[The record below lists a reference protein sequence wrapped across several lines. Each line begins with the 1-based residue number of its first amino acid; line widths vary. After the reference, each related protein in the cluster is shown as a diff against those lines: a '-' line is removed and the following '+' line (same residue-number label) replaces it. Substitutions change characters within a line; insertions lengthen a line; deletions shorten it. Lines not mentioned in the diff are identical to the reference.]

1 MIISIIARRDEIIN
15 NDINSAYKCHA
26 IKWAKNVAVESG
38 FNSLWLS
45 DPNIS
50 QEPHHGRIAVLP
62 HIGAESSYFLFADN
76 FNAKIWMLSLMH
88 KSSYHLNAKSK
99 KVTQFVSITVYNNK
113 VSYDIT
119 ITAVSF
125 VFIDYISF
133 LWNQTKD

>member
-1 MIISIIARRDEIIN
+1 
-15 NDINSAYKCHA
+15 
-26 IKWAKNVAVESG
+26 
-38 FNSLWLS
+38 
-45 DPNIS
+45 
-50 QEPHHGRIAVLP
+50 
-62 HIGAESSYFLFADN
+62 
-76 FNAKIWMLSLMH
+76 MLSLMQ

-133 LWNQTKD
+133 LCNQAKD